1 MSKIKKVIISAITA
15 LSALSSSSLVHANN
29 SSEYLE
35 YLEYNYYAKVS
46 AIGLMPNNWMSH
58 FKKKEL
64 EFNKFSFG
72 VGGSLGAYVNRYF
85 RTEVG
90 AMWLFDITTKPEQSV
105 SNSQKEQQASG
116 NDLDNNNPNL
126 DNNNPN
132 HKPDS
137 SLLSLN
143 SGVVALRGYLDL
155 IKIGPVS
162 IFVGG
167 GAGASYTGGTIEQHK
182 IDYKVGFYKEAIAG
196 ISAEVIDEVHLDLE
210 YKYMWIGSITGEDM
224 KDKPYDNFKQYDLNG
239 HSLSLSIRFSF

>member
-72 VGGSLGAYVNRYF
+72 IGGSLGAYVNRYF

-105 SNSQKEQQASG
+105 SNSQKEQQQAG
-116 NDLDNNNPNL
+116 GNDNDLDNNNNS
-126 DNNNPN
+126 N
-132 HKPDS
+132 HKLDS
-137 SLLSLN
+137 GLSLN

-155 IKIGPVS
+155 IKLGPVS

-182 IDYKVGFYKEAIAG
+182 IDYKVGFYKEAMAG
-196 ISAEVIDEVHLDLE
+196 ISAEVIDEVHLDVE
-210 YKYMWIGSITGEDM
+210 YKYMWIGSITGEDV
-224 KDKPYDNFKQYDLNG
+224 KDKTYGDFKQYDLNG

>member
-1 MSKIKKVIISAITA
+1 MNKIKKVVISAITA
-15 LSALSSSSLVHANN
+15 LSALSSLSLVYANN

-35 YLEYNYYAKVS
+35 YLEYDYYAKVS
-46 AIGLMPNNWMSH
+46 AIGLMPNDWSSH
-58 FKKKEL
+58 FKEKDL

-72 VGGSLGAYVNRYF
+72 IGGSLGAYVNRYF

-116 NDLDNNNPNL
+116 NDLDNNN
-126 DNNNPN
+126 NNP
-132 HKPDS
+132 KLDS

-143 SGVVALRGYLDL
+143 SGVLALRCYLNL
-155 IKIGPVS
+155 IKLGPVS

-182 IDYKVGFYKEAIAG
+182 IDYKVGFYKEAMAG
-196 ISAEVIDEVHLDLE
+196 VSAEVIDEVHIDVE
-210 YKYMWIGSITGEDM
+210 YKYMWIGSITGEDV
-224 KDKPYDNFKQYDLNG
+224 KDKPYDNFKTYDLNG
-239 HSLSLSIRFSF
+239 HTLSLSVRFSF

>member
-46 AIGLMPNNWMSH
+46 AIGLMPNNWESH
-58 FKKKEL
+58 FKNKEL

-72 VGGSLGAYVNRYF
+72 IGGSLGAYVNRYF

-105 SNSQKEQQASG
+105 SNSQKEQQAG
-116 NDLDNNNPNL
+116 GNDNDLDNNN
-126 DNNNPN
+126 
-132 HKPDS
+132 KPDS
-137 SLLSLN
+137 SSLSLN

-155 IKIGPVS
+155 IKLGPVS
-162 IFVGG
+162 VFVGG
-167 GAGASYTGGTIEQHK
+167 GAGASYTGGTIKQHK

-196 ISAEVIDEVHLDLE
+196 ISAEVIDEVHVDLE
-210 YKYMWIGSITGEDM
+210 YKYMWIGSITGEDV
-224 KDKPYDNFKQYDLNG
+224 KDKPYDNFKTYDLNG
-239 HSLSLSIRFSF
+239 HTLSCSVRFSF

>member
-29 SSEYLE
+29 SSEYLD

-46 AIGLMPNNWMSH
+46 AIGLMPNNWESH
-58 FKKKEL
+58 FKNKEL
-64 EFNKFSFG
+64 EFNKFPFG
-72 VGGSLGAYVNRYF
+72 IGGSLGAYVNRYF

-105 SNSQKEQQASG
+105 SNSQKEQQQAG
-116 NDLDNNNPNL
+116 GNDNDLDNNNNS
-126 DNNNPN
+126 N
-132 HKPDS
+132 HKLDS

-143 SGVVALRGYLDL
+143 SGVVALRGYLNL
-155 IKIGPVS
+155 IKLGPVS

-182 IDYKVGFYKEAIAG
+182 IDYKVGFYKEAMAG
-196 ISAEVIDEVHLDLE
+196 ISAEVIDEVHLDVE
-210 YKYMWIGSITGEDM
+210 YKYMWIGSITGEDV
-224 KDKPYDNFKQYDLNG
+224 KDKPYGDFKQYDLNG
-239 HSLSLSIRFSF
+239 HSLSLSVRFSF

>member
-1 MSKIKKVIISAITA
+1 MNKIKKVIISAITA
-15 LSALSSSSLVHANN
+15 LSALSSSSLVYANN
-29 SSEYLE
+29 SLEYLE
-35 YLEYNYYAKVS
+35 HLEHLEYNYYAKVS
-46 AIGLMPNNWMSH
+46 AIGLMPNNWESH
-58 FKKKEL
+58 FKNKEL

-72 VGGSLGAYVNRYF
+72 IGGSLGAYVNRYF

-116 NDLDNNNPNL
+116 NDLDNNNPNQ
-126 DNNNPN
+126 
-132 HKPDS
+132 
-137 SLLSLN
+137 LSLN
-143 SGVVALRGYLDL
+143 SGALALRCYLDFSKL
-155 IKIGPVS
+155 GPVS

-167 GAGASYTGGTIEQHK
+167 GAGASYTGGAIEQHK
-182 IDYKVGFYKEAIAG
+182 IDYKVGFYKEAMAG

-210 YKYMWIGSITGEDM
+210 YKYMWIGSITGEDV

>member
-1 MSKIKKVIISAITA
+1 MNKIKKVVISAITA
-15 LSALSSSSLVHANN
+15 LSALSSSSLVYANN

-35 YLEYNYYAKVS
+35 YLEYDYYAKVS
-46 AIGLMPNNWMSH
+46 AIGLMPSNWSSH
-58 FKKKEL
+58 FKEKDL

-72 VGGSLGAYVNRYF
+72 IGGSLGAYVNRYF

-116 NDLDNNNPNL
+116 NDLDNNN
-126 DNNNPN
+126 NNNP
-132 HKPDS
+132 KLDS

-143 SGVVALRGYLDL
+143 SGVLALRGYLDL
-155 IKIGPVS
+155 IKLGPVS

-182 IDYKVGFYKEAIAG
+182 IDYKVGFYKEAMAG
-196 ISAEVIDEVHLDLE
+196 VSAEVIDEVHIDVE
-210 YKYMWIGSITGEDM
+210 YKYMWIGSITGEDV
-224 KDKPYDNFKQYDLNG
+224 KDNPYDNFKTYDLNG
-239 HSLSLSIRFSF
+239 HTLSLSVRFSF

>member
-1 MSKIKKVIISAITA
+1 MNKIKKVIISAITA

-29 SSEYLE
+29 SSEYLA

-46 AIGLMPNNWMSH
+46 AIGLMPSNWGSH

-72 VGGSLGAYVNRYF
+72 IGGSLGAYVNRYL

-105 SNSQKEQQASG
+105 SNLQKEQQQAGG
-116 NDLDNNNPNL
+116 NSLDNNH
-126 DNNNPN
+126 N
-132 HKPDS
+132 HKLDS

-143 SGVVALRGYLDL
+143 SGILALRCYLDL
-155 IKIGPVS
+155 IKLGSVS

-182 IDYKVGFYKEAIAG
+182 IDYKVGFYKEAMAG
-196 ISAEVIDEVHLDLE
+196 ISAEIIDEVHLDVE
-210 YKYMWIGSITGEDM
+210 YRYMWIGSITGEDV
-224 KDKPYDNFKQYDLNG
+224 KDKPYDNDNFKQYDING
-239 HSLSLSIRFSF
+239 HTLSLSIRFSF

>member
-29 SSEYLE
+29 SSEYLD

-46 AIGLMPNNWMSH
+46 AVGLMLTNWESH
-58 FKKKEL
+58 FKNKEL

-72 VGGSLGAYVNRYF
+72 IGGSLGAYVNRYF

-116 NDLDNNNPNL
+116 NDLDNNNPN
-126 DNNNPN
+126 
-132 HKPDS
+132 HKLDS

-143 SGVVALRGYLDL
+143 SGVLALRCYLNL
-155 IKIGPVS
+155 IKLGPVS
-162 IFVGG
+162 IFAGG
-167 GAGASYTGGTIEQHK
+167 GGGASYTGGTIEQHK
-182 IDYKVGFYKEAIAG
+182 IDYKVGFYKEAMAG
-196 ISAEVIDEVHLDLE
+196 ISAEVIDEVHVDLE
-210 YKYMWIGSITGEDM
+210 YKYMWIGSITGEDV
-224 KDKPYDNFKQYDLNG
+224 KDKSYDNFKTYDLNG
-239 HSLSLSIRFSF
+239 HTLSLSVRFSF